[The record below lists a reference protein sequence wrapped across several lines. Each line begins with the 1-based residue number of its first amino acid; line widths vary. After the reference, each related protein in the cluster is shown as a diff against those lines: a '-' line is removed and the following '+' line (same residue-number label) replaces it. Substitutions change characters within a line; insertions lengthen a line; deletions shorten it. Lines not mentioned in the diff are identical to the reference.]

1 MIQNMKKER
10 LNTLNKL
17 WTKDFKIITI
27 GSIISML
34 GNSVA
39 GFAIG
44 LLVLDYTQSTLL
56 FSLFMVV
63 YNLPKIVAP
72 LFAGPYL
79 DRFSRK
85 KVIYTLDF
93 FSSVVF
99 FLMFLLLRANW
110 FNYPVFLGI
119 VLLIGTI
126 DGVYSVA
133 YESFYPNLVSKGN
146 FSKAYSISS
155 MIYPLAAF
163 MVPVASVIY
172 TTTGSAAPLFAFN
185 AVTFF
190 VAALFE
196 TRIGYTEMH
205 MQENQSEDKGFSM
218 VSYKADFKEGLQYMK
233 QEKGLQVITSYFFIT
248 MFAGGGIHILHLP
261 FFKNNPELFSNIP
274 INVVTLYTI
283 ISSFGVLGRLTGGFI
298 HYKYKYPVDKK
309 FLIAITVYTTIALLE
324 AFNLYFPVPL
334 MMLSFFIIGIM
345 GVTSFNIRISAT
357 QSYVPDVK
365 RGRFNGTFQMI
376 VSAGNILGQLLA
388 GFLGEIYHERHIIMM
403 FMAVNLLAVIFIMY
417 NKREHV
423 KKIYNRRV

>member
-1 MIQNMKKER
+1 
-10 LNTLNKL
+10 
-17 WTKDFKIITI
+17 
-27 GSIISML
+27 ML

-56 FSLFMVV
+56 FSLFMVI
-63 YNLPKIVAP
+63 YNLPKIIAP
-72 LFAGPYL
+72 LFAGPYM

-93 FSSVVF
+93 FSSAVF
-99 FLMFLLLRANW
+99 FVMFLLLRAEW

-126 DGVYSVA
+126 DGIYSVA

-155 MIYPLAAF
+155 MLYPLAAF
-163 MVPVASVIY
+163 MVPVASFIY
-172 TTTGSAAPLFAFN
+172 ISSGSAAPLFAFN

-190 VAALFE
+190 IAAVFE
-196 TRIGYTEMH
+196 TRIKYEETH
-205 MQENQSEDKGFSM
+205 MEENQSESKGFNM
-218 VSYKADFKEGLQYMK
+218 ISYKADFKEGIAYMK
-233 QEKGLQVITSYFFIT
+233 QEKGLLVITAYFFIS

-261 FFKNNPELFSNIP
+261 FFKNNPELFSHIP

-309 FLIAITVYTTIALLE
+309 FIIALAVYTSITFLE

-334 MMLSFFIIGIM
+334 MMLSFFVIGIM

-357 QSYVPDVK
+357 QSYVPDLK

-376 VSAGNILGQLLA
+376 VSAGNIMGQLLA
-388 GFLGEIYHERHIIMM
+388 GVLGEIYQERHIIMM
-403 FMAVNLLAVIFIMY
+403 FMAINLLAVVFIMY

>member
-1 MIQNMKKER
+1 M
-10 LNTLNKL
+10 NKL

-44 LLVLDYTQSTLL
+44 LLVLDLTDSTLL

-85 KVIYTLDF
+85 KMIYTLDF
-93 FSSVVF
+93 MSAFIYVIMF
-99 FLMFLLLRANW
+99 FLLYVKW
-110 FNYPVFLGI
+110 FNYPVFLFI

-126 DGVYSVA
+126 DGVYAVA
-133 YESFYPNLVSKGN
+133 YESFYPNLVSEGN
-146 FSKAYSISS
+146 FSKAYYISS
-155 MIYPLAAF
+155 MIYPLASL
-163 MVPVASVIY
+163 MLPIASIVY
-172 TTTGSAAPLFAFN
+172 ENSGSAAPLFAFN
-185 AVTFF
+185 AATFF
-190 VAALFE
+190 LAAIFE
-196 TRIGYTEMH
+196 TQIGYKENHIKENTE
-205 MQENQSEDKGFSM
+205 DAKKGFSF
-218 VSYKADFKEGLQYMK
+218 VSYKADFKEGLDYMRA
-233 QEKGLQVITSYFFIT
+233 EKGLLVITIYFCIT
-248 MFAGGGIHILHLP
+248 MFAGGGLHVLHLP

-274 INVVTLYTI
+274 LVNSVTLYTI
-283 ISSFGVLGRLTGGFI
+283 ISSFGVLGRLIGGMI
-298 HYKYKYPVDKK
+298 HYKYHYPVPKK
-309 FLIAITVYTTIALLE
+309 FLIALCVYTSIAFLE
-324 AFNLYFPVPL
+324 AFQLYFPVVL
-334 MMLSFFIIGIM
+334 MAVSFFLIGIM

-357 QSYVPDVK
+357 QSYVPDDK

-388 GFLGEIYHERHIIMM
+388 GFLGEIYPERHVIIGLMSINM
-403 FMAVNLLAVIFIMY
+403 LAIYFIMY
-417 NKREHV
+417 RKREHV

>member
-1 MIQNMKKER
+1 M
-10 LNTLNKL
+10 NKL

-44 LLVLDYTQSTLL
+44 LLVLDLTDSTLL

-85 KVIYTLDF
+85 KMIYTLDF
-93 FSSVVF
+93 LSSLIYVIMF
-99 FLMFLLLRANW
+99 FLLYIEW
-110 FNYPVFLGI
+110 FNYPVFLII

-126 DGVYSVA
+126 DGVYAVA
-133 YESFYPNLVSKGN
+133 YESFYPNLVTEGN

-155 MIYPLAAF
+155 MIYPLASL
-163 MVPVASVIY
+163 MLPVASMVY
-172 TTTGSAAPLFAFN
+172 ESSGSAAPLFAFN
-185 AVTFF
+185 AITFF
-190 VAALFE
+190 LAAIFE
-196 TRIGYTEMH
+196 TQIGY
-205 MQENQSEDKGFSM
+205 QENHIKELPSDSKKSFSF
-218 VSYKADFKEGLQYMK
+218 VSYKADFKEGLDYMRA
-233 QEKGLQVITSYFFIT
+233 EKGLLVITVYFCIT
-248 MFAGGGIHILHLP
+248 MFASGGLHVLHLP
-261 FFKNNPELFSNIP
+261 FFKNNPDLFSNIP
-274 INVVTLYTI
+274 LVNSVTLYTI
-283 ISSFGVLGRLTGGFI
+283 ISSFGVLGRLIGGMI
-298 HYKYKYPVDKK
+298 HYKYHYPVPKK
-309 FLIAITVYTTIALLE
+309 FLIAIIVYTSIAFLE
-324 AFNLYFPVPL
+324 AFQLYFPVVL
-334 MMLSFFIIGIM
+334 MAASFFVIGIM

-357 QSYVPDVK
+357 QSYVPDDK

-388 GFLGEIYHERHIIMM
+388 GFLGEIYPERHVIIGLMSI
-403 FMAVNLLAVIFIMY
+403 NILAIYFIMY
-417 NKREHV
+417 RKREHV